1 MPFPSLLPPFPA
13 TGVFLPSLTAK
24 RQSRNCKRNSFPPPP
39 DGLSYGKAIPRRPF
53 IVHFMVAHAHVVV
66 SSRLSN
72 FPPRIRN
79 LLCNQPWEMDLPG
92 EIRICPLRR
101 ESGGVE
107 KFRRCCRPLKKPHDD
122 QKKQRFRQEAEGPLS
137 IGMRLKSGRGFGST
151 FAEKGEADSFP
162 IYLLTLL
169 FPMPGSSASLR
180 FRVN

>member
-53 IVHFMVAHAHVVV
+53 IVHFMVAHVVV
-66 SSRLSN
+66 SLRLLN

-107 KFRRCCRPLKKPHDD
+107 NSAAAVGHSKSHMMTK
-122 QKKQRFRQEAEGPLS
+122 KKQRFRQEAEGP
-137 IGMRLKSGRGFGST
+137 F
-151 FAEKGEADSFP
+151 
-162 IYLLTLL
+162 
-169 FPMPGSSASLR
+169 
-180 FRVN
+180 